1 MMLMTKDV
9 RLSDQQFQVVQAV
22 TRRGEASV
30 KDVQN
35 ELDHLKLA
43 HTTVATVMSRLEKK
57 GVLVSTIE
65 GRERM
70 YRCLVDEQLIRQSMV
85 NSLIS
90 TLFKGDSKALMAHLV
105 HEGEIDSNELDE
117 LKAMIQQGENY
128 D

>member
-1 MMLMTKDV
+1 MTKEV

-90 TLFKGDSKALMAHLV
+90 TLFKGDSKALMAHLI

>member
-1 MMLMTKDV
+1 MTKEV

>member
-1 MMLMTKDV
+1 MTKDV

-57 GVLVSTIE
+57 GVLGSIIE

-90 TLFKGDSKALMAHLV
+90 TFFKGDSKALMAHLV

>member
-1 MMLMTKDV
+1 MMLMTKEV

-85 NSLIS
+85 NSMIS
-90 TLFKGDSKALMAHLV
+90 TLFKGDSKALMAHLI

>member
-57 GVLVSTIE
+57 GVLVSIIE